1 MRDGVHDMWLVDIF
15 GLVKSTLLLF
25 VPIAGPLALFGALA
39 ASAISSM
46 LITIFEELLMEH
58 YCP

>member
-1 MRDGVHDMWLVDIF
+1 MWLVDIF

-25 VPIAGPLALFGALA
+25 VPIADSLALFGALA